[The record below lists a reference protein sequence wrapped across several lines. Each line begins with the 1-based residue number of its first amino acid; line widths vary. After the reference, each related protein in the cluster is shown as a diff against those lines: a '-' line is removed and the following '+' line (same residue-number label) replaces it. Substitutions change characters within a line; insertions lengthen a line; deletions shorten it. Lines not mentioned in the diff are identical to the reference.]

1 MNQVVARCSA
11 VHHQYGSTAALA
23 GIDLTFD
30 RGQVT
35 ALLGPN
41 GAGKTTLI
49 HLLMGV
55 LPIQKGRI
63 ELFGALA
70 PGRPAAQQRI
80 GVMLQASGV
89 QDNLTVAE
97 LVDLFASFYPQPEAR
112 SPLLDELDLVELA
125 ERRFSK
131 LSGGQKQRVLF
142 ALAVVGRPDW
152 LILDEPTTGLDP
164 AARRIIWSA
173 IEARRRRGVS
183 ILLCTHFMDEAQ
195 KLADHVV
202 VLNRGRVLD
211 QGSPDAI
218 RRRVASERIRARTS
232 LPVETIRRLPS
243 VQSVTVGEDRT
254 EILSRRGIETVRA
267 LLSADDGV
275 EELEVAAAD
284 LETAFLALTDASR
297 TDSRTD
303 CRTDSNPT
311 DSTQADREAA

>member
-164 AARRIIWSA
+164 AARRQVWRA
-173 IEARRRRGVS
+173 IEARRAAGAS
-183 ILLCTHFMDEAQ
+183 ILLCTHFMDEARQ
-195 KLADHVV
+195 LADRVV
-202 VLNRGRVLD
+202 VLD
-211 QGSPDAI
+211 QG
-218 RRRVASERIRARTS
+218 RI
-232 LPVETIRRLPS
+232 LHQGPVDS
-243 VQSVTVGEDRT
+243 VG
-254 EILSRRGIETVRA
+254 
-267 LLSADDGV
+267 DDL
-275 EELEVAAAD
+275 EELFFSLTMEAVA
-284 LETAFLALTDASR
+284 
-297 TDSRTD
+297 
-303 CRTDSNPT
+303 
-311 DSTQADREAA
+311 

>member
-63 ELFGALA
+63 ELFGELA

-97 LVDLFASFYPQPEAR
+97 LMDLFASFYPQPEAR
-112 SPLLDELDLVELA
+112 GPLLDELDLVELA

-173 IEARRRRGVS
+173 IEARRRRGAS

-232 LPVETIRRLPS
+232 LPVETIRKLPS

-284 LETAFLALTDASR
+284 LETAFLALTDASEN
-297 TDSRTD
+297 DSRTD
-303 CRTDSNPT
+303 SDPT
-311 DSTQADREAA
+311 DSTQDDREAA